1 MKIHKQPLLPDR
13 LRRPPR
19 EGWSWIDR
27 RFVAEHAPRL
37 ERDAILLY
45 FFLAAVSDKHG
56 LSYYGDGA
64 IAERLRMA
72 EDAVRR
78 ARAEL
83 ERRDL
88 IAYRS
93 PLYQVLSIS
102 VPRPR
107 PDTPERLQGPAT
119 LAEIFRELAERVGAG
134 GSHERQRP

>member
-1 MKIHKQPLLPDR
+1 VKICKQPLLPDR
-13 LRRPPR
+13 IRRPPR

-27 RFVAEHAPRL
+27 RFVAEQAPRL

-64 IAERLRMA
+64 IAERLRMT
-72 EDAVRR
+72 EGSVGR

-83 ERRDL
+83 EARDL

-102 VPRPR
+102 IPRSRRDPPSR
-107 PDTPERLQGPAT
+107 PQGPST
-119 LAEIFRELAERVGAG
+119 LADIFRVLAQRD
-134 GSHERQRP
+134 GSARSDDGRRT